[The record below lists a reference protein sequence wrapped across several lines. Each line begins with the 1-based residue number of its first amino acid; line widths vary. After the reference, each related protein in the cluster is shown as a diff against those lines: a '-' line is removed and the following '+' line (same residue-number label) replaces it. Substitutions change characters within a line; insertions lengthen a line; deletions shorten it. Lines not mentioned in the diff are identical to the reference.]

1 MKLQLTIDLKIDGK
15 ISRKFDM
22 DLLAQALM
30 SGIDGGYNSEDI
42 EGAESEDFYASVE
55 GITWDF
61 MESDNE
67 VKNILI
73 KKKAKT

>member
-1 MKLQLTIDLKIDGK
+1 MKLQLNIDFSVDGK
-15 ISRKFDM
+15 IPKGFDM
-22 DLLAQALM
+22 DLIAQEMLK
-30 SGIDGGYNSEDI
+30 GLNGGVDSEDI
-42 EGAESEDFYASVE
+42 DGSDDFYVSIE

>member
-42 EGAESEDFYASVE
+42 EREKTEDFYASVE